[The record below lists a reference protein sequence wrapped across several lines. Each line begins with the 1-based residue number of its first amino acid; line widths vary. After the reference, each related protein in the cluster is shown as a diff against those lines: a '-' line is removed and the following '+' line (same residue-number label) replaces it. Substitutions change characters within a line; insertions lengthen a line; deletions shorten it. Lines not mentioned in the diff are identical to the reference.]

1 MRTRHARVRA
11 LQFALTTMNKSTK
24 GYALGI
30 WIAAFSGMLF
40 CTILYK
46 YTLRAWFQADD
57 FAWLGLRLHVHNA
70 QQFWYAMFAP
80 LAGGSIRPLSE
91 RAFFMGFSSLFGIHA
106 LPYRIAVYVTQL
118 AVIALLAVVAK
129 RLCRSLLAAF
139 VAPILWVA
147 NSALATPLTWTC
159 AYNEVLCSGV
169 FLLAFYFMIRYV
181 ETNERR
187 FNVLQWITFLFG
199 FGILEINVVY
209 PFIAIFYVVCFA
221 RKLIRQTLLLL
232 IPSAIFTIVFFA
244 VKIKPKNEAFYAL
257 SAGLSTLG
265 TLGSYWGVA
274 LGPSAAAEYFSWV
287 RPIALPVTL
296 VLTLGV
302 LGFAGWRALR
312 GDRIPVFCLG
322 WFLIALAPF
331 LAIHSHITDYYVMVP
346 AIGLALLGAWAAT
359 VSLKSGA
366 IARAATFG
374 LIGVYLAFQIP
385 TARRESQELWA
396 RSVPLKRLVLG
407 VQSVHERDPGK
418 IILLDGVSE
427 PVFWL
432 GVYNHP
438 FRLVGASDVYLTPE
452 SARKMTL
459 YPELGNIADYT
470 LPENEERAALSEQRA
485 LVFAVVDGR
494 LRDITNV
501 FKATAVE
508 GAIPRR
514 IEVGHPLV
522 ESLLGPS
529 WYGSEG
535 DFRWMPKEAS
545 IRLGTPK
552 TGEGE
557 VRVEASCA
565 PVQVAAQPLVAWL
578 TIDGETGPRL
588 TIRDCN
594 QAVVVTAPVHAAPSK
609 KEIDVVVH
617 VDRTVRVGADQ
628 RDLGLAVRT
637 IEVVGKP

>member
-1 MRTRHARVRA
+1 
-11 LQFALTTMNKSTK
+11 
-24 GYALGI
+24 
-30 WIAAFSGMLF
+30 MLF

-57 FAWLGLRLHVHNA
+57 FAWLGLRLHVHSA

-91 RAFFMGFSSLFGIHA
+91 RAFFMGFSWLFGIHA

-118 AVIALLAVVAK
+118 AVVALLAVVAK
-129 RLCRSLLAAF
+129 RLCGSLLAGF
-139 VAPILWVA
+139 VAPVLWVA
-147 NSALATPLTWTC
+147 NSALAMPLTWTC
-159 AYNEVLCSGV
+159 AYNEILCSGV
-169 FLLAFYFMIRYV
+169 FLLAFYALIRYA

-187 FNVLQWITFLFG
+187 FNVLQWVTFLLG

-209 PFIAIFYVVCFA
+209 PFIAILYVACFA

-244 VKIKPKNEAFYAL
+244 VRIKPKNEAFYAL
-257 SAGLSTLG
+257 SAGLSTLR
-265 TLGSYWGVA
+265 TLASYWGVA

-287 RPIALPVTL
+287 RPIALAATL
-296 VLTLGV
+296 ALTLAV

-312 GDRIPVFCLG
+312 DDRIPIFCLG

-331 LAIHSHITDYYVMVP
+331 LPIHSHITDYYVMVP
-346 AIGLALLGAWAAT
+346 AIGLALFGSWAA
-359 VSLKSGA
+359 VISFRSGA
-366 IARAATFG
+366 IARAVTFG
-374 LIGVYLAFQIP
+374 LIAVYLAFQIP
-385 TARRESQELWA
+385 TARRASQELWA
-396 RSVPLKRLVLG
+396 RSVPLKWLVLG
-407 VQSVHERDPGK
+407 VQAVHQRDPGK
-418 IILLDGVSE
+418 IILLDGVNE

-438 FRLVGASDVYLTPE
+438 FQLVGATDVYLTPE
-452 SARKMTL
+452 SARKMTP

-470 LPENEERAALSEQRA
+470 LAEGEERVALAQNRA
-485 LVFAVVDGR
+485 LVFAVEDGR
-494 LRDITNV
+494 LRDITSV

-514 IEVGHPLV
+514 VEVGHPLE

-535 DFRWMPKEAS
+535 DYRWMPKEAS
-545 IRLGTPK
+545 VRLGTPK
-552 TGEGE
+552 SGEGE
-557 VRVEASCA
+557 VRVEGSCA

-578 TIDGETGPRL
+578 TVDGETGPRL

-594 QAVVVTAPVHAAPSK
+594 QAVIIGAPVHTSPGK
-609 KEIDVVVH
+609 KEIEVVVH

-628 RDLGLAVRT
+628 RDLGLAVRS
-637 IEVVGKP
+637 IEVLEKP

>member
-1 MRTRHARVRA
+1 
-11 LQFALTTMNKSTK
+11 
-24 GYALGI
+24 
-30 WIAAFSGMLF
+30 MLF

-57 FAWLGLRLHVHNA
+57 FAWLGLRSHVHNWP
-70 QQFWYAMFAP
+70 QFWYAMFAP
-80 LAGGSIRPLSE
+80 LAGGSVRVFSE
-91 RAFFMGFSSLFGIHA
+91 RAFFMGFNSLFGIHA

-129 RLCRSLLAAF
+129 RLCKSVLAVF

-159 AYNEVLCSGV
+159 AYNEILCSGV
-169 FLLAFYFMIRYV
+169 FLLAFYALMRYV
-181 ETNERR
+181 ETNNRR
-187 FNVLQWITFLFG
+187 FNVLQWATFLFG
-199 FGILEINVVY
+199 FGVLEINVVY
-209 PFIAIFYVVCFA
+209 PFIAIFYAACFA
-221 RKLIRQTLLLL
+221 RKLIRQTALLL
-232 IPSAIFTIVFFA
+232 IPSAIFTIVFFT
-244 VKIKPKNEAFYAL
+244 VKIKPKNETYYAL

-265 TLGSYWGVA
+265 TLASYWGIA

-287 RPIALPVTL
+287 RPIALAATL
-296 VLTLGV
+296 ILTFAV
-302 LGFAGWRALR
+302 LGFATWRAFR
-312 GDRIPVFCLG
+312 DDWIPIFCLG

-331 LAIHSHITDYYVMVP
+331 LPIRSHITDYYVMVP
-346 AIGLALLGAWAAT
+346 AVGLALLGAWAVT
-359 VSLKSGA
+359 VSFKSGA

-374 LIGVYLAFQIP
+374 VLAAYLAFQIP
-385 TARRESQELWA
+385 TARAASRYWWA

-427 PVFWL
+427 PIFWL

-438 FRLVGASDVYLTPE
+438 FGLIGATDVYLTPE
-452 SARKMTL
+452 SARKMTP
-459 YPELGNIADYT
+459 YPELANITNYT
-470 LPENEERAALSEQRA
+470 LPEAEERVALAQNRA
-485 LVFAVVDGR
+485 LVYAVDDGR
-494 LRDITNV
+494 LRDITKV

-522 ESLLGPS
+522 ESWLGQS

-535 DFRWMPKEAS
+535 DYRWMPKEAS
-545 IRLGTPK
+545 VRLGAPK

-557 VRVEASCA
+557 VRVEANCA
-565 PVQVAAQPLVAWL
+565 PVQVAAQPLIAWV
-578 TIDGETGPRL
+578 TVDGKEGPRS

-594 QAVVVTAPVHAAPSK
+594 QPVNIGAPVHVASG
-609 KEIDVVVH
+609 KEEMEVVVH

-628 RDLGLAVRT
+628 RDLGLAVRS
-637 IEVVGKP
+637 IEIVEKQ

>member
-1 MRTRHARVRA
+1 LERQDRWRI
-11 LQFALTTMNKSTK
+11 S
-24 GYALGI
+24 
-30 WIAAFSGMLF
+30 IAAVLAMLF
-40 CTILYK
+40 CTVLYK

-57 FAWLGLRLHVHNA
+57 FAWLGLRLQVHNWPE
-70 QQFWYAMFAP
+70 FWHAMFAP
-80 LAGGSIRPLSE
+80 LAGGSIRPFSE
-91 RAFFMGFSSLFGIHA
+91 RAFFMGFSALFGIHA

-129 RLCRSLLAAF
+129 RLCGSWAASF
-139 VAPILWVA
+139 VAPVLWVA
-147 NSALATPLTWTC
+147 NSALAMPLTWTC
-159 AYNEVLCSGV
+159 AYNEILCSGV
-169 FLLAFYFMIRYV
+169 FLLAFYGLIRYA
-181 ETNERR
+181 ETNDRR

-199 FGILEINVVY
+199 FGVLEINVVY
-209 PFIAIFYVVCFA
+209 PFIAILYVACFA
-221 RKLIRQTLLLL
+221 RKLLRQSLLLV

-257 SAGLSTLG
+257 SAGLSMFG
-265 TLGSYWGVA
+265 TLASYWGVA
-274 LGPSAAAEYFSWV
+274 LGPSAAAEYFASAWTL
-287 RPIALPVTL
+287 ALAVTL
-296 VLTLGV
+296 VLTLAV

-331 LAIHSHITDYYVMVP
+331 LPIHAHITDYYVTVP
-346 AIGLALLGAWAAT
+346 AIGLAMLGAWAVV
-359 VSLKSGA
+359 VSFTSGA
-366 IARAATFG
+366 VFRAVTFG
-374 LIGVYLAFQIP
+374 LIGVYLALQIP
-385 TARRESQELWA
+385 TARAASKELWA

-407 VQSVHERDPGK
+407 VQSVHEHDPGK

-438 FRLVGASDVYLTPE
+438 FRLIGATEVYLTPE
-452 SARKMTL
+452 SARKMTP

-470 LPENEERAALSEQRA
+470 LPESEERIALSQNRA
-485 LVFAVVDGR
+485 LVFAVEDGR
-494 LRDITNV
+494 LRDITSV
-501 FKATAVE
+501 FETTAVE
-508 GAIPRR
+508 GAIPKR
-514 IEVGHPLV
+514 IDVGHPLM

-529 WYGSEG
+529 WFGSEG

-545 IRLGTPK
+545 VRLGAPK
-552 TGEGE
+552 TGDGE

-565 PVQVAAQPLVAWL
+565 PVQVAAQPLVAWV
-578 TIDGETGPRL
+578 TVDGKAGPRS

-594 QAVVVTAPVHAAPSK
+594 QAVVIGAPVHTATGA
-609 KEIDVVVH
+609 KEIEVGIH

-637 IEVVGKP
+637 VEVVEKP

>member
-1 MRTRHARVRA
+1 
-11 LQFALTTMNKSTK
+11 
-24 GYALGI
+24 
-30 WIAAFSGMLF
+30 MLF
-40 CTILYK
+40 CSILYK

-70 QQFWYAMFAP
+70 QQLCYAMFAP
-80 LAGGSIRPLSE
+80 LAQGSIRPFSE
-91 RAFFMGFSSLFGIHA
+91 RAFFMGFYSLFGIHA

-129 RLCRSLLAAF
+129 RLCKSVLAAF

-159 AYNEVLCSGV
+159 AYNEILCSGV
-169 FLLAFYFMIRYV
+169 FLLAFYGLMRYV
-181 ETNERR
+181 ETNNPRY
-187 FNVLQWITFLFG
+187 NVLQWATFLFG
-199 FGILEINVVY
+199 FGVLEINVVY
-209 PFIAIFYVVCFA
+209 PFIAILYVACFA
-221 RKLIRQTLLLL
+221 RKLIRQTVLLL

-265 TLGSYWGVA
+265 TLANYWGIA

-287 RPIALPVTL
+287 RPIALAATL
-296 VLTLGV
+296 ILTFAV
-302 LGFAGWRALR
+302 LGFAGWRTLR
-312 GDRIPVFCLG
+312 GDRIPIFCLG

-331 LAIHSHITDYYVMVP
+331 LPIHSHITDYYVMVP
-346 AIGLALLGAWAAT
+346 AIGLALLGAWALEVAF
-359 VSLKSGA
+359 KSGMLA
-366 IARAATFG
+366 QAATFG
-374 LIGVYLAFQIP
+374 VLAAYLAFQIP
-385 TARRESQELWA
+385 TARAASRYWWA
-396 RSVPLKRLVLG
+396 RSVPLKRLVLD

-427 PVFWL
+427 PIFWL

-438 FRLVGASDVYLTPE
+438 FRLIGATDVYLTPE
-452 SARKMTL
+452 SARKMTP
-459 YPELGNIADYT
+459 YPELANIADYT
-470 LPENEERAALSEQRA
+470 LPEAEERVALAQNRA
-485 LVFAVVDGR
+485 LVYAVDDGR
-494 LRDITNV
+494 LRDITKV

-508 GAIPRR
+508 GTIARR
-514 IEVGHPLV
+514 IEVGHPLM

-535 DFRWMPKEAS
+535 DYRWMPKEAS
-545 IRLGTPK
+545 VRLGAPK

-557 VRVEASCA
+557 VRVEANCA
-565 PVQVAAQPLVAWL
+565 PVQVAAQPLIAWV
-578 TIDGETGPRL
+578 TIDGKDGPRS

-594 QAVVVTAPVHAAPSK
+594 QPVTIAAPVHVAPG
-609 KEIDVVVH
+609 KEAVEVVVH

-628 RDLGLAVRT
+628 RDLGLAVRI
-637 IEVVGKP
+637 IEVVEKP